1 MVRRDSGFSAKL
13 NRLAHFSKTKD
24 SLEGCG
30 LLMDPKGKLDKK
42 REREREKQ
50 NKTINL
56 GFRKLG
62 AYWRAERNRLSNL
75 ISCE

>member
-30 LLMDPKGKLDKK
+30 LLMDPKGKLGKK
-42 REREREKQ
+42 REREREAKQ
-50 NKTINL
+50 NNKPR
-56 GFRKLG
+56 F
-62 AYWRAERNRLSNL
+62 
-75 ISCE
+75 

>member
-1 MVRRDSGFSAKL
+1 MVRRDSGSSAKL

-30 LLMDPKGKLDKK
+30 LLMDPKGKLGKK
-42 REREREKQ
+42 REKQ

-56 GFRKLG
+56 GFRKLR
-62 AYWRAERNRLSNL
+62 AYWRAEKNRLSNL